1 MTNKM
6 KCFNCGA
13 EIDPN
18 SKFCIE
24 CGAILKAD
32 NSSGEP
38 AMVKENVVPFQ
49 KNNNIGV
56 SKIQPYVKY
65 IELAVGISLVIVGF
79 IRLLSSGTSISTTS
93 FGGDFYTYT
102 YQGIVAISELLSDIE
117 ASLCWLIMGIGASM
131 IFRALKR

>member
-1 MTNKM
+1 
-6 KCFNCGA
+6 
-13 EIDPN
+13 
-18 SKFCIE
+18 
-24 CGAILKAD
+24 
-32 NSSGEP
+32 
-38 AMVKENVVPFQ
+38 MVKENVVPFQ

-117 ASLCWLIMGIGASM
+117 ASLCWFIMGIGASM